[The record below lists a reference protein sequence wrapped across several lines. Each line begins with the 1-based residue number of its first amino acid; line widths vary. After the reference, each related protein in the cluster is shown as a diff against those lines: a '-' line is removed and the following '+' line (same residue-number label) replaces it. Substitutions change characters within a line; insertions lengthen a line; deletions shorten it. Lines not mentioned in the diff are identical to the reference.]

1 MYDTIDV
8 NKTIKQSNNSMKES
22 YSQNNN
28 YPVKNN
34 NYISSKQLIPSTS
47 VYKLSVPKPNSLTD
61 QFMQKVLGS

>member
-8 NKTIKQSNNSMKES
+8 NKTIKQSNNSIKGS

-34 NYISSKQLIPSTS
+34 NYLSKQLVPSTS
-47 VYKLSVPKPNSLTD
+47 GYTL
-61 QFMQKVLGS
+61 